1 MQGDELS
8 DVQTEPDVEA
18 GSSATACSIH
28 HGSCQTRRR
37 VYYLVY
43 GLLAAGATLLNWCL
57 MHTSGYSMP
66 ALAVLTSMIAWVFLL
81 GTLLPFGYRSLL
93 DADVMEVGDRP
104 VVARLTLTAMLAM
117 SLAFGVL
124 TCWLLGMPVIIP
136 FTPAVE

>member
-1 MQGDELS
+1 VQGDELAS
-8 DVQTEPDVEA
+8 VQADPDEA
-18 GSSATACSIH
+18 ADAKACSVH

-57 MHTSGYSMP
+57 MLSSGYSVP
-66 ALAVLTSMIAWVFLL
+66 ALAVLTSLIAWVFLL
-81 GTLLPFGYRSLL
+81 GTLLPFGYRSLM

-104 VVARLTLTAMLAM
+104 MVARLILTAMLAL
-117 SLAFGVL
+117 SVGLALV

-136 FTPAVE
+136 FTPAE